1 MLVSVTATAR
11 AQVVRDGSIG
21 PGLGA
26 NEPTGPDY
34 QIPASLGDRRGDNL
48 FHSFQRFDLQIGD
61 AATFTGSGAR
71 HILARVTGGAASSI
85 NGRINAEANLFLMN
99 PAGIVFHEHASINV
113 TGSFFAT
120 TADSIKLGSDGHFR
134 ATTNP
139 QDSVLSVAAPSAFGF
154 MTPNPAAIHVHG
166 SKLSLPGDKT
176 LGLVGGDVSITGEAI
191 LEAGDVQ
198 ILSVRSVGE
207 AGLQLPTVANGLR
220 FASINANHFAQ
231 HGAVTVG
238 QPTAAG
244 EPPPPRAAVAAHRVV
259 IRGGTFVMKNA
270 NVTAQATN
278 PGDGISLHVSQ
289 ELNLGDQSI
298 LQANNAGD
306 LRGAATVD
314 VSAGSAALDFGSLI
328 ISETSETGAGG
339 DLRLNVNGSLTFTR
353 ASGLD
358 TTSASAERGGDV
370 FVSASDFSLDN
381 SIVRSFAD
389 EFTKSGDIHLEV
401 SGSLSL
407 RHESEITLTPGQSS
421 NAQIIASANDILV
434 SDLYSRFFFYDQSS
448 EGIAGSVILT
458 AKGSLSVLNG
468 GVVSAT
474 TVGRDGAS
482 VAITAGNVLIS
493 GRETPDLPTGI
504 IAETISGP
512 GTRGGDIRMDV
523 TGLLQVLDGGTIS
536 TNALAQGNGGN
547 IVINGRDVTVTGLP
561 QTAPTD
567 ALMAHGITARSVPL
581 SLDGVHGDSGS
592 IQLNLSGRLEVR
604 DFGEIVVDTRGSGR
618 GGNIGINTNELL
630 VSSGGLVAARTFA
643 TEGGGRGGNLTIDTS
658 GQLEVAAGG
667 QINAGTFGSG
677 AGGTIAL
684 RGKEIVLNGQGALI
698 SAVSGSPE
706 MPGTGTGGNLTIDAN
721 RLRIGNDA
729 QITASTFGPGA
740 GGNVNVNAQRLSI
753 VDDDRTF
760 LAGINAQTLAPG
772 AGGPG
777 GMVQVDAR
785 NLEMSGS
792 GAAISTQSFG
802 FGNSGRVQIAT
813 ETLALSDGSAIQSSS
828 TGLGNAGSVGIA
840 ARGDITLTGGSLLSV
855 ASAQSNAGDINVRSE
870 TSITLTDSS
879 ITARAALDGG
889 SIDLRARDLLFLT
902 NSQITAEAGVNGGNI
917 FIDPTFVVLDQS
929 VISANAILG
938 RGGNV
943 RIISDFFLATD
954 SLVTATSE
962 LGIDGSVRI
971 DALNA
976 DLTGN
981 LVELPSK
988 LLNAES
994 LLQELCTVKVEGFS
1008 SFISEGRGG
1017 LPPLPGEAL
1026 PSLMIVR

>member
-120 TADSIKLGSDGHFR
+120 TADYIKLGSDGHFR
-134 ATTNP
+134 ATDNP

-176 LGLVGGDVSITGEAI
+176 LGLVGGDVSIAGEAI

-220 FASINANHFAQ
+220 FASINANNFAQ

-244 EPPPPRAAVAAHRVV
+244 EPPPPRASIAAHRVV

-270 NVTAQATN
+270 DVTAQATN

-289 ELNLGDQSI
+289 ELNLGDAAI
-298 LQANNAGD
+298 LQATNAGD
-306 LRGAATVD
+306 FRGLTTVD
-314 VSAGSAALDFGSLI
+314 VSAGSATLDFGSQLASI
-328 ISETSETGAGG
+328 TSETGSGG
-339 DLRLNVNGSLTFTR
+339 DLRLNVNGSLTATR
-353 ASGLD
+353 GASFVSE
-358 TTSASAERGGDV
+358 SASLARGGDV
-370 FVSASDFSLDN
+370 FVAAANLALDN
-381 SIVRSFAD
+381 SAILSQGD
-389 EFTKSGDIHLEV
+389 GLTKSGDIHLSV
-401 SGSLSL
+401 SGALSL
-407 RHESEITLTPGQSS
+407 KNASSVSTNLFQSS
-421 NAQIIASANDILV
+421 NEQIIASAHDISV
-434 SDLYSRFFFYDQSS
+434 SDQDSGFFFLDQSPD
-448 EGIAGSVILT
+448 GTGGSVILMARGNLT
-458 AKGSLSVLNG
+458 VLNG

-474 TVGRDGAS
+474 TAGRDGAS

-536 TNALAQGNGGN
+536 TNAFTQGNGGN

-561 QTAPTD
+561 QTAPTH
-567 ALMAHGITARSVPL
+567 ARMAHGITARNVP
-581 SLDGVHGDSGS
+581 SSPDGVHGDSGS

-604 DFGEIVVDTRGSGR
+604 DAGEIVVDTRGSGR

-630 VSSGGLVAARTFA
+630 VSTGGLVAARTFA

-777 GMVQVDAR
+777 GTVQVNAR

-855 ASAQSNAGDINVRSE
+855 ASAQSNAGDINVRSD

-889 SIDLRARDLLFLT
+889 SIDLRARDIIFLT

-971 DALNA
+971 DALNT